1 MSQMSMP
8 ISLAQ
13 AFAAAAGLPPE
24 RVSSVLDIE
33 LSTYVAA
40 ARAPWP
46 DYGLDLLEFV
56 RYLAERSPDGALPP
70 ARHAADLWLACA
82 CTRGIPLPLARFHCQ
97 FGPLIARVLARRGAD
112 HDVAADIRH
121 ELSERLLL
129 SDPSTGR
136 RAKIA
141 DYRGAGE
148 LKNWVASAAATTLL
162 SIQRAASRRRESLD
176 RNFADAMLVRRDP
189 ELEYFKQRYAIE
201 VRDAIVAAAQA
212 LEPRSKAILR
222 LHLKGGLG
230 IDALAKIYGI
240 NRATAARWLAT
251 ARDSLRRN
259 TVRDLRARLQ
269 LEAGECDRLLALVS
283 SRLDVSLVRH
293 LDAER

>member
-8 ISLAQ
+8 LSLEQ

-24 RVSSVLDIE
+24 RISSALDIE

-40 ARAPWP
+40 ARSPGP
-46 DYGLDLLEFV
+46 DYGLELLEFV

-82 CTRGIPLPLARFHCQ
+82 CTRGIPLALARFHCQ

-112 HDVAADIRH
+112 PDVAADIRN
-121 ELSERLLL
+121 ELSERMLL
-129 SDPSTGR
+129 SDPSSGR

-141 DYRGAGE
+141 DYRGVGA
-148 LKNWVASAAATTLL
+148 LKSWVASAAATTLL
-162 SIQRAASRRRESLD
+162 SVQRAAARRRERLD
-176 RNFADAMLVRRDP
+176 RNLDDAMIARLDP
-189 ELEYFKQRYAIE
+189 ELEYFKQHYAIE
-201 VRDAIVAAAQA
+201 VGDAIVAAAQA

-222 LHLKGGLG
+222 LHLRGRLG
-230 IDALAKIYGI
+230 IDALANIYGI
-240 NRATAARWLAT
+240 NRATAARRLAA

-283 SRLDVSLVRH
+283 SRLDVSLLRH
-293 LDAER
+293 LDTEH